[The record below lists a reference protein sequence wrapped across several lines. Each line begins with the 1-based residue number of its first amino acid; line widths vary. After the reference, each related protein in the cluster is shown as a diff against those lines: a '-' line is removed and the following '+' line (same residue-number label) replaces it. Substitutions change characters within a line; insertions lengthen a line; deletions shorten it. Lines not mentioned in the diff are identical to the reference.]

1 MAVMLKENKKISQK
15 VLKTQLSK
23 KKLSAEENEKKRFA
37 YNMYMLL
44 NDYDLYNNI
53 GSKN

>member
-1 MAVMLKENKKISQK
+1 MAVMLKENKKIYQK
-15 VLKTQLSK
+15 ALKTQLSK
-23 KKLSAEENEKKRFA
+23 KKLSAEENEEKKFA
-37 YNMYMLL
+37 YNMFMLF